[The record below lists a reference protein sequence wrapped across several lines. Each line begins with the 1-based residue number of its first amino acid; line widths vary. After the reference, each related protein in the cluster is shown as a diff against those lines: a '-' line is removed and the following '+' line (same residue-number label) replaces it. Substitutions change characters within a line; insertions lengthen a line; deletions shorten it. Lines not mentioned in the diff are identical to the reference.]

1 MVSEWD
7 MYYVGNS
14 GSNPFGD
21 ITLSKKSKTKP
32 MSGSNPELPKFEI
45 TGRWRADGKWK
56 NDDIGFKIRRRP
68 KTKIKQVITTPSG
81 KKHTFKQIENTT
93 GVQTTTGWIDKVTL
107 DKGANTILGMSEQ
120 VDQFGNVVRG
130 NNYANPDFYAYEKKK
145 EKTDKINE
153 SLGISVKK
161 FGYNPNDPKY
171 KQKTLSELTGGLIGT
186 APAVNKR
193 GISVTYGGVKKRN
206 RQRRAAREQAMKAS
220 LKTNPNVVFA
230 NSLLSS
236 IGKPQISTYNQ
247 RIGYGSR
254 YTTKYTAEP
263 IDVINDY
270 YLKTGVIEYAKEQ
283 DPEHA
288 KLDPKRT
295 VSVVDVESSKQVA
308 NVWCHNNNCRTTGY
322 RTVNTS
328 TYKDV
333 LISTRPKYIQMDALY
348 GKIIDKSREKKVKY
362 SGYYDV
368 DPDVEVYNY
377 YGISDDAFESYEGYK
392 QNLLST
398 IGGRRANQEEI
409 IKQLELDSATIDKK
423 DRTKNKIPTLEK
435 TNETLDTHA
444 TELKDKIDDYDW
456 QGKIAQESFG
466 SDTITGDSHVGH
478 VLQSYGGEVRGDSYY
493 SQDVGKLIRKTKIYE
508 RQLEQQ
514 IEDKSKEV
522 EGIKLDKTESLVE
535 FYNDKS
541 NKEYGEASQEY
552 LEKSLALTQKEREE
566 LEKARKSH
574 AWGTNAPA
582 PSAGRGGRGSRGRP
596 SLRDKS
602 RGDRSR
608 RYRNRR
614 TRGGQDT
621 DELGGIV

>member
-45 TGRWRADGKWK
+45 TGGWRADGKWK
-56 NDDIGFKIRRRP
+56 NDSIGFKIRRRP
-68 KTKIKQVITTPSG
+68 KTEIKQVITTPSG

-130 NNYANPDFYAYEKKK
+130 NNYANPDFYAYERKK

-161 FGYNPNDPKY
+161 FGYNPNDPTY
-171 KQKTLSELTGGLIGT
+171 KQKTLYELSGGLIG

-193 GISVTYGGVKKRN
+193 GISVTYAGVKKRN
-206 RQRRAAREQAMKAS
+206 RMRRAARHVAKVES
-220 LKTNPNVVFA
+220 LNTNPNIVFA
-230 NSLLSS
+230 NSLLAKIEKPK
-236 IGKPQISTYNQ
+236 IGVYKK
-247 RIGYGSR
+247 RIGYGTR
-254 YTTKYTAEP
+254 YTSEYTAEP

-288 KLDPKRT
+288 KLDPERT
-295 VSVVDVESSKQVA
+295 VTIVDVASSKQVPIY
-308 NVWCHNNNCRTTGY
+308 WTHNGRRRRTGY
-322 RTVNTS
+322 RTVDTS

-333 LISTRPKYIQMDALY
+333 LMSTRPKYVQMDALY
-348 GKIIDKSREKKVKY
+348 GKIIDKSKEKKSKY
-362 SGYYDV
+362 GQYYET
-368 DPDVEVYNY
+368 DPDIEVYNY
-377 YGISDDAFESYEGYK
+377 YGISDDSFESYEGYK

-398 IGGRRANQEEI
+398 ISGRRSNQEEI
-409 IKQLELDSATIDKK
+409 IKQLELDTDTIDKK

-478 VLQSYGGEVRGDSYY
+478 VLQSYGGEVRGSTYY
-493 SQDVGKLIRKTKIYE
+493 AQDVGKLIRKTKRYE
-508 RQLEQQ
+508 RQLERQ
-514 IEDKSKEV
+514 IEEKSKEV
-522 EGIKLDKTESLVE
+522 EGIKLDKTEPLVE

-552 LEKSLALTQKEREE
+552 LEKSLKLTQEEREE
-566 LEKARKSH
+566 LEKARRAH
-574 AWGTNAPA
+574 AFGTGQPA
-582 PSAGRGGRGSRGRP
+582 VRRGGSR
-596 SLRDKS
+596 KS
-602 RGDRSR
+602 RGKPSLKDVSKRR

-614 TRGGQDT
+614 TRGGKDT
-621 DELGGIV
+621 LGGLVV

>member
-1 MVSEWD
+1 MVSKRD

-14 GSNPFGD
+14 GNNPFGD
-21 ITLSKKSKTKP
+21 ITLSKKFKTKP

-45 TGRWRADGKWK
+45 TGGWKADGKWK
-56 NDDIGFKIRRRP
+56 NDDIGFNIRRRP

-81 KKHTFKQIENTT
+81 KKHTFEQIKNTT
-93 GVQTTTGWIDKVTL
+93 GVQTTTGWIDKATL
-107 DKGANTILGMSEQ
+107 DKGANTILGMSKQ

-130 NNYANPDFYAYEKKK
+130 NNYANPDFYAYENKKAAEAQKQQTFNNLPDMLK
-145 EKTDKINE
+145 EGAVGKIMSNL
-153 SLGISVKK
+153 SKKQTSQTNTFQAKGGYAGI
-161 FGYNPNDPKY
+161 
-171 KQKTLSELTGGLIGT
+171 
-186 APAVNKR
+186 
-193 GISVTYGGVKKRN
+193 KKRN
-206 RQRRAAREQAMKAS
+206 AQRREARYVAKVKS
-220 LKTNPNVVFA
+220 LNTNPNIVFA
-230 NSLLSS
+230 NSLLAK
-236 IGKPQISTYNQ
+236 IEKPKINVYKK
-247 RIGYGSR
+247 RIGYGVR
-254 YTTKYTAEP
+254 YTSEYTAEP

-288 KLDPKRT
+288 KLDPNRT
-295 VSVVDVESSKQVA
+295 VTVVDVASSKQVP
-308 NVWCHNNNCRTTGY
+308 VYWTHNGSRRRTGS

-348 GKIIDKSREKKVKY
+348 GKIIDKSRDKKVKY

-377 YGISDDAFESYEGYK
+377 YGISDDTFESYEGYK

-409 IKQLELDSATIDKK
+409 IKQLELDSVTIDKK

-444 TELKDKIDDYDW
+444 TELKDNIDDYDW
-456 QGKIAQESFG
+456 QGKIAKESFG
-466 SDTITGDSHVGH
+466 SDKITGDSHVGH

-493 SQDVGKLIRKTKIYE
+493 SQDVGKLIRKTKRYE

-602 RGDRSR
+602 RGDRRR

>member
-14 GSNPFGD
+14 GNNTFGD
-21 ITLSKKSKTKP
+21 ITLSKKFKTKP

-45 TGRWRADGKWK
+45 TGGWRADGKWK

-68 KTKIKQVITTPSG
+68 KTKIKQIITTPSG
-81 KKHTFKQIENTT
+81 KKHTFEQIKNTT

-107 DKGANTILGMSEQ
+107 DKGANTILSMSKQ

-130 NNYANPDFYAYEKKK
+130 NNYANPDFYAYENKKAAEAQKQQTFNNLPDMLKEGAVGKIMSDLSKK
-145 EKTDKINE
+145 ETSQANMFEAKGGYA
-153 SLGISVKK
+153 GI
-161 FGYNPNDPKY
+161 
-171 KQKTLSELTGGLIGT
+171 
-186 APAVNKR
+186 
-193 GISVTYGGVKKRN
+193 KKRN
-206 RQRRAAREQAMKAS
+206 AQRREARHVAKVGS
-220 LKTNPNVVFA
+220 LNTNPNVVFA
-230 NSLLSS
+230 NSLLAKIEKPK
-236 IGKPQISTYNQ
+236 IGVYKK
-247 RIGYGSR
+247 RIGYGRR
-254 YTTKYTAEP
+254 YTSEYTAKP

-288 KLDPKRT
+288 KLDPNRT
-295 VSVVDVESSKQVA
+295 VTVVDVASSKQVA
-308 NVWCHNNNCRTTGY
+308 VYQTHNGMRKHRGY
-322 RTVNTS
+322 RTVDTS

-333 LISTRPKYIQMDALY
+333 LMSTRPKYIQMDALY

-362 SGYYDV
+362 SGYYNV

-409 IKQLELDSATIDKK
+409 IKQLELDSSTIDKK

-493 SQDVGKLIRKTKIYE
+493 TQDVGKLIRKTKRYEKQLE
-508 RQLEQQ
+508 RQ
-514 IEDKSKEV
+514 IEEKSKEV

-552 LEKSLALTQKEREE
+552 LEKSLKLTQEEREE
-566 LEKARKSH
+566 LEKARRAH
-574 AWGTNAPA
+574 AFGTGQPA
-582 PSAGRGGRGSRGRP
+582 MRRGGPRTSRGKP
-596 SLRDKS
+596 SLKDISKRKQ
-602 RGDRSR
+602 G
-608 RYRNRR
+608 YRNRR
-614 TRGGQDT
+614 TRGGKDT
-621 DELGGIV
+621 LGGLVV